1 MGAGE
6 MATNLKFDRSEVE
19 VRAADCLGLDL
30 PLVLI
35 VSDVRLY
42 REGLAQ
48 MLSATGRIR
57 IVGTV
62 RAAELSFCLS
72 NFVPDVVL
80 VDVRLVRGL
89 KNTTLL
95 GVGQIA
101 KVIAFAVSEVEDDIL
116 ACAESGASGFVG
128 EDASVDDIIGAIEG
142 VIRGELPCPPRVA
155 GMLFQQL
162 TALAR
167 SQAHRANPAGLTS
180 RELEVIGLLGQ
191 GRSNK
196 EIACQLGIGSATVKN
211 HVHNI
216 LEKLD
221 VHRRGEVPSA
231 LRSVLRIGARDV
243 LRGSVIN

>member
-6 MATNLKFDRSEVE
+6 MATDLKFDRSEVG
-19 VRAADCLGLDL
+19 VRAADRLGVDL

-48 MLSATGRIR
+48 MLSASGRIKV
-57 IVGTV
+57 VGMV
-62 RAAELSFCLS
+62 REAELYFS
-72 NFVPDVVL
+72 NLVPDVVL
-80 VDVRLVRGL
+80 VDVRLIRGL

-95 GVGQIA
+95 GVGATA

-116 ACAESGASGFVG
+116 ACAQSGTSGFVG

-142 VIRGELPCPPRVA
+142 VIRGELSCPPRVA

-167 SQAHRANPAGLTS
+167 SQANRANPAGLTS

-231 LRSVLRIGARDV
+231 LRSVLRIGARDG